1 VIPEVP
7 CGAGTRPG
15 RRTNNAPA
23 AGAVETTTVQL
34 ERFVRAI
41 PNFPKP
47 GVTFRDLTPLMGDAC
62 ALRASITALVAP
74 FRDDR
79 IDVVAGM
86 EARGFV
92 FGSLAAW
99 ALGTG
104 FVPLRKPGKLP
115 AEVEAVSYALEYG
128 TATLEVH
135 RDAIGVGHRV
145 LLVDDV
151 LATGG
156 TAAASVDLVSRLG
169 GAIVGC
175 AFLIELPVLEG
186 RAKLAG
192 QRIHSVLSM

>member
-1 VIPEVP
+1 VIGVHF
-7 CGAGTRPG
+7 
-15 RRTNNAPA
+15 
-23 AGAVETTTVQL
+23 VQL
-34 ERFVRAI
+34 ERYVRAI
-41 PNFPKP
+41 PDFPKL
-47 GVTFRDLTPLMGDAC
+47 GVTFRDLTPLMGDAS

-74 FRDDR
+74 FKDDR

-86 EARGFV
+86 EARGFI

-99 ALGTG
+99 VLGTG

-135 RDAIGVGHRV
+135 RDAIGAGHRV

-156 TAAASVDLVSRLG
+156 TAAASVDLVGRLG

>member
-1 VIPEVP
+1 M
-7 CGAGTRPG
+7 
-15 RRTNNAPA
+15 
-23 AGAVETTTVQL
+23 QL
-34 ERFVRAI
+34 ERYVRAI
-41 PNFPKP
+41 PDFPKP
-47 GVTFRDLTPLMGDAC
+47 GVTFRDLTPLMGDAS
-62 ALRASITALVAP
+62 ALRASIHALVAP
-74 FRDDR
+74 FKGDR

-86 EARGFV
+86 EARGFI

-99 ALGTG
+99 VLGTG

-135 RDAIGVGHRV
+135 RDAIGAGHRV

-156 TAAASVDLVSRLG
+156 TAAASVDLVGRLG

-175 AFLIELPVLEG
+175 AFLIELPVLGG